1 MTLSAAL
8 IQPPATD
15 LHHEIVPRYNMVSK
29 REMQIVLR
37 LMMSW
42 IRKDNSLPLD
52 IPGCEQLL
60 LEKRG
65 PSSFI
70 RWLAGGTWTLSGI
83 KLATGT
89 GGGRSRSS
97 TAQIL
102 LRFSNAQLQHLG
114 PRDGAID
121 T

>member
-1 MTLSAAL
+1 MPTTHLRGSVNSMHSA
-8 IQPPATD
+8 
-15 LHHEIVPRYNMVSK
+15 
-29 REMQIVLR
+29 R
-37 LMMSW
+37 LTQS
-42 IRKDNSLPLD
+42 R
-52 IPGCEQLL
+52 
-60 LEKRG
+60 
-65 PSSFI
+65 PSGSFI